1 MTPYSYTIIL
11 GDREMMALT
20 WALAHYQAVCED
32 ELANGME
39 VPFRGH
45 REAIKKINAKLF
57 DRINTPEGTF
67 TKDELPATPMIH
79 VLEADGVRRCSILTC
94 GQHAEKTSISTA
106 RAF

>member
-67 TKDELPATPMIH
+67 TKDEL
-79 VLEADGVRRCSILTC
+79 VRRAQEVHEASITRAK
-94 GQHAEKTSISTA
+94 GQ
-106 RAF
+106 RRR